1 MNLLKFFFPFFRLSF
16 SIVEPTTAA
25 TLASAGI
32 SALGSIAGGLMGS
45 NAEAEAY
52 ARRKKA
58 YDAMIK
64 RANEAQNAG
73 EQAFY
78 NNVNTLNPYL
88 SVIGNDL
95 RNNTNDV
102 LNAGRGQIQAGLA
115 QQGIRGGQ
123 AATQLNRGIGNIT
136 NQANQELNQMMYG
149 DYANNRNLKAAY
161 DQAKALAGLNAGLQQ
176 FQG

>member
-1 MNLLKFFFPFFRLSF
+1 MKLLKFFFPFFRLNF
-16 SIVEPTTAA
+16 GVVAD
-25 TLASAGI
+25 LASEGLG
-32 SALGSIAGGLMGS
+32 ALGSIAGGLMGS

-52 ARRKKA
+52 KRRKMA
-58 YDAMIK
+58 YDTMIK
-64 RANEAQNAG
+64 RANEAQTAG

-95 RNNTNDV
+95 KNNTNDV
-102 LNAGRGQIQAGLA
+102 LNSGKNQIQASLA

-123 AATQLNRGIGNIT
+123 AMTQLNRGIGNIT
-136 NQANQELNQMMYG
+136 NQANQNLNQMIYG